1 MKRSSSQ
8 NPDISLDQRRLNS
21 FLVNQNALRIVSPY
35 KQVQRKTL
43 GFHNLNV
50 LSIRNCSGHN
60 QLFLSKDASPIKK
73 RVLNTQASTIRSELI
88 IQSTQKDQQE
98 VLKNFKR
105 IQTPLNQSKRNIH
118 IRSISSCNLSMTKQE
133 SAAPTKVNNQGLDS
147 SRGMITFSTN
157 FQNTPKT
164 ANTSQIRRSESLGF
178 RNSDNLNSQV
188 QNKINE
194 YENLNSKIQ
203 DLQYEKQSLQ
213 DYLERIKKEIA
224 NEKFL
229 IQISKDNTVKYN
241 RENNS
246 NIASND
252 HLAQEQLYKS
262 LQIQKTLQEIN
273 QTKVDQ
279 DDIKQYN
286 SQILE
291 QIENEKLLIEQL
303 KGEIYQNKKE
313 QLDMAKQKEKIL
325 KDLQIQHNQMICIEK
340 KYIDKARLQN
350 QILHKVNTNCLTQE
364 FLDKNNIQIQSASS
378 KNIISLSQINED
390 NDKQDSLILKND
402 HQIPSLFK
410 SNSKNRKKNENT
422 IQFSLE
428 KNQTNSYS
436 NDMF

>member
-8 NPDISLDQRRLNS
+8 NPDISLDQRSLNS

-35 KQVQRKTL
+35 KKVQRQTL

-50 LSIRNCSGHN
+50 LSIRDCSGHN

-88 IQSTQKDQQE
+88 IQATQKDQEE
-98 VLKNFKR
+98 VMKNFKR
-105 IQTPLNQSKRNIH
+105 SQTPLNKNQRNIH
-118 IRSISSCNLSMTKQE
+118 IRSISSCNLNMTKQE
-133 SAAPTKVNNQGLDS
+133 SASPTKINNSGLDS
-147 SRGMITFSTN
+147 SRGMLTFSTN

-164 ANTSQIRRSESLGF
+164 SNTSQMRRSESSGF

-188 QNKINE
+188 QMKINE

-203 DLQYEKQSLQ
+203 DLQYEKQSIQ
-213 DYLERIKKEIA
+213 EYIERIKKEIT

-241 RENNS
+241 RENNN

-252 HLAQEQLYKS
+252 RLAQEQLYKS
-262 LQIQKTLQEIN
+262 LETQKTLQEIN
-273 QTKVDQ
+273 QIKNDQ
-279 DDIKQYN
+279 DEIRQYN

-291 QIENEKLLIEQL
+291 QIESEKLQIEQL
-303 KGEIYQNKKE
+303 KGEIYQYKKE
-313 QLDMAKQKEKIL
+313 QLDMSKQKEKIL
-325 KDLQIQHNQMICIEK
+325 KDLQLQHKQMICIEK

-350 QILHKVNTNCLTQE
+350 QVLHKVNTNCLSQD
-364 FLDKNNIQIQSASS
+364 FLDKHNIQSQSASS

-402 HQIPSLFK
+402 HQIPSMFK
-410 SNSKNRKKNENT
+410 SNSKNKKKNENT

-428 KNQTNSYS
+428 KNQTNSYN
-436 NDMF
+436 NDIF